1 MLSISQTPIM
11 LRTARAFLFKK
22 MEKRYVLTL
31 KQRPDGTYEAK
42 LDNGLNAI
50 ISDRIP
56 HEFVD
61 IFESSEIG
69 LVRFMI
75 DSFYIAN
82 FKEICVSELRKDNM
96 YKAVLRKYEDLKN
109 ASEETSQRS
118 SNDIELRKE
127 IVKMLSAG
135 VTDSDFIYR
144 VDSIYNWIKEGK
156 L

>member
-1 MLSISQTPIM
+1 M

-31 KQRPDGTYEAK
+31 KQRPDGTYEVK

-75 DSFYIAN
+75 DSFYSAN
-82 FKEICVSELRKDNM
+82 FKENCVSELKDA
-96 YKAVLRKYEDLKN
+96 KI
-109 ASEETSQRS
+109 ASEENSQRS

-127 IVKMLSAG
+127 IVKLLSAG
-135 VTDSDFIYR
+135 VVDSDFIYR

>member
-1 MLSISQTPIM
+1 M

-31 KQRPDGTYEAK
+31 KQRPDGTYEVK

-61 IFESSEIG
+61 LFESNEIG

-75 DSFYIAN
+75 DSFCSVN
-82 FKEICVSELRKDNM
+82 FKEICVSELKDA
-96 YKAVLRKYEDLKN
+96 KI
-109 ASEETSQRS
+109 ASEENSQRS
-118 SNDIELRKE
+118 SSDIELRKE

-135 VTDSDFIYR
+135 VADSDFIYR

>member
-1 MLSISQTPIM
+1 
-11 LRTARAFLFKK
+11 

-31 KQRPDGTYEAK
+31 KQHPDGAYEVK

-61 IFESSEIG
+61 LFESSEIG

-75 DSFYIAN
+75 DSFYSAN
-82 FKEICVSELRKDNM
+82 FKEICVSEPKE
-96 YKAVLRKYEDLKN
+96 YEAVKI
-109 ASEETSQRS
+109 ASEENSQRS

-127 IVKMLSAG
+127 IVKLLSAG

>member
-1 MLSISQTPIM
+1 MKLLLSISQTPIM

-31 KQRPDGTYEAK
+31 KQRPDGTYEVK

-56 HEFVD
+56 HEFVN

-75 DSFYIAN
+75 DSFYSAN
-82 FKEICVSELRKDNM
+82 FKEICVSEPKEHE
-96 YKAVLRKYEDLKN
+96 AVKI
-109 ASEETSQRS
+109 ASEENSQRS

-127 IVKMLSAG
+127 IVKLLSAG
-135 VTDSDFIYR
+135 VADSDFIYR

>member
-1 MLSISQTPIM
+1 MKLLLSISQTPIM

-31 KQRPDGTYEAK
+31 KQRPDGTYEVK

-61 IFESSEIG
+61 IFG

-75 DSFYIAN
+75 DSFYSAN
-82 FKEICVSELRKDNM
+82 FKEICVSELKEC
-96 YKAVLRKYEDLKN
+96 EDVKF
-109 ASEETSQRS
+109 ASEENSQRS

-135 VTDSDFIYR
+135 VADSDFIYR

>member
-1 MLSISQTPIM
+1 M

-22 MEKRYVLTL
+22 MGKRYVLTL
-31 KQRPDGTYEAK
+31 EQRPDGTYEVK

-82 FKEICVSELRKDNM
+82 FKEICVSEPKE
-96 YKAVLRKYEDLKN
+96 YEAVKI
-109 ASEETSQRS
+109 ASEENSQRS

>member
-1 MLSISQTPIM
+1 M

-31 KQRPDGTYEAK
+31 KQRPDGTYEVK
-42 LDNGLNAI
+42 LDNGLNTI

-75 DSFYIAN
+75 DSFYSAN
-82 FKEICVSELRKDNM
+82 FKEICVSEPKE
-96 YKAVLRKYEDLKN
+96 YEAVKI
-109 ASEETSQRS
+109 ASEENSQRS

-127 IVKMLSAG
+127 IVKLLSAG
-135 VTDSDFIYR
+135 VADSDFIYR

>member
-1 MLSISQTPIM
+1 M

-31 KQRPDGTYEAK
+31 KQRPDGTYEVK

-75 DSFYIAN
+75 DSFYSAN
-82 FKEICVSELRKDNM
+82 FKEICVSELKDA
-96 YKAVLRKYEDLKN
+96 KIE
-109 ASEETSQRS
+109 SEENSQRS

-127 IVKMLSAG
+127 IVKLLSAG
-135 VTDSDFIYR
+135 VVDSDFVYR

>member
-1 MLSISQTPIM
+1 M

-31 KQRPDGTYEAK
+31 KQRPDGTYAVK

-75 DSFYIAN
+75 DSFYSAN
-82 FKEICVSELRKDNM
+82 FKEICVSEPKE
-96 YKAVLRKYEDLKN
+96 YEAVKI
-109 ASEETSQRS
+109 ASEENSQRS

-127 IVKMLSAG
+127 IVKLLSAG

>member
-1 MLSISQTPIM
+1 MKLLLSISQTPIM

-31 KQRPDGTYEAK
+31 KQRPDGTYEVK

-75 DSFYIAN
+75 DSFYSAN
-82 FKEICVSELRKDNM
+82 FKEICVSEPKE
-96 YKAVLRKYEDLKN
+96 YEAVKI
-109 ASEETSQRS
+109 ASEENSQRS
-118 SNDIELRKE
+118 SNNIELRKE
-127 IVKMLSAG
+127 IVKLLSAG
-135 VTDSDFIYR
+135 VVDSDFIYR

>member
-1 MLSISQTPIM
+1 
-11 LRTARAFLFKK
+11 

-31 KQRPDGTYEAK
+31 KQRPDGTYEVK

-75 DSFYIAN
+75 DSFYSAN
-82 FKEICVSELRKDNM
+82 FKEICVSEPKE
-96 YKAVLRKYEDLKN
+96 YEAVKI
-109 ASEETSQRS
+109 ASEENSQRS

-127 IVKMLSAG
+127 IVKLLSAG

>member
-11 LRTARAFLFKK
+11 LRKARAFLFKK

-31 KQRPDGTYEAK
+31 KQRPDGTYEVK

-61 IFESSEIG
+61 IFKSSEIG

-75 DSFYIAN
+75 DSFYSAN
-82 FKEICVSELRKDNM
+82 FKEICVSEPKE
-96 YKAVLRKYEDLKN
+96 YEAVKI
-109 ASEETSQRS
+109 ASEENFQRS

-127 IVKMLSAG
+127 IVKLLSAG

>member
-1 MLSISQTPIM
+1 
-11 LRTARAFLFKK
+11 

-31 KQRPDGTYEAK
+31 KQHPDGAYEVK

-61 IFESSEIG
+61 LFESSEIG

-75 DSFYIAN
+75 DSFYSAN
-82 FKEICVSELRKDNM
+82 FKEICVSEPKE
-96 YKAVLRKYEDLKN
+96 YEAVKI
-109 ASEETSQRS
+109 ASEENSQRS

-135 VTDSDFIYR
+135 VADSDFIYR

>member
-31 KQRPDGTYEAK
+31 KQRPDGTYEVK

-61 IFESSEIG
+61 LVESSEIG

-75 DSFYIAN
+75 DSFYSAN
-82 FKEICVSELRKDNM
+82 FKEICVSEPKE
-96 YKAVLRKYEDLKN
+96 YEAVKI
-109 ASEETSQRS
+109 ASEENSQRS

-127 IVKMLSAG
+127 IVKLLSAG

>member
-1 MLSISQTPIM
+1 
-11 LRTARAFLFKK
+11 

-31 KQRPDGTYEAK
+31 KQHPDGTYEVK

-61 IFESSEIG
+61 LFESSEIG

-75 DSFYIAN
+75 DSFYSAN
-82 FKEICVSELRKDNM
+82 FKEICVSEPKE
-96 YKAVLRKYEDLKN
+96 YEAVKI
-109 ASEETSQRS
+109 ASEENSQRS

-127 IVKMLSAG
+127 IVKLLSAG

>member
-1 MLSISQTPIM
+1 
-11 LRTARAFLFKK
+11 

-31 KQRPDGTYEAK
+31 KQRPDGTYEVK

-75 DSFYIAN
+75 DSFYSAN
-82 FKEICVSELRKDNM
+82 FKEICVSELKDA
-96 YKAVLRKYEDLKN
+96 KI
-109 ASEETSQRS
+109 ASEENSQRS

-127 IVKMLSAG
+127 IVKLLSAG
-135 VTDSDFIYR
+135 VVDSDFPYR

>member
-1 MLSISQTPIM
+1 
-11 LRTARAFLFKK
+11 

-31 KQRPDGTYEAK
+31 KQRPDGTYEVK

-61 IFESSEIG
+61 LFESSEIG

-75 DSFYIAN
+75 DSFYSAN
-82 FKEICVSELRKDNM
+82 FKEICVSEPKE
-96 YKAVLRKYEDLKN
+96 YEAVKI
-109 ASEETSQRS
+109 ASEENSQRS

-127 IVKMLSAG
+127 IVKLLSAG

>member
-1 MLSISQTPIM
+1 MKLLLSISQTPIM

-31 KQRPDGTYEAK
+31 KQRPDGTYEVK

-75 DSFYIAN
+75 DSFYSAN
-82 FKEICVSELRKDNM
+82 FKEICVSELKEC
-96 YKAVLRKYEDLKN
+96 EDVKF
-109 ASEETSQRS
+109 ASEENSQRS

>member
-1 MLSISQTPIM
+1 M

-22 MEKRYVLTL
+22 MKKRYVLTL
-31 KQRPDGTYEAK
+31 KQRPDGTYEVK

-75 DSFYIAN
+75 DSFYSAN
-82 FKEICVSELRKDNM
+82 FKEICVSELKDA
-96 YKAVLRKYEDLKN
+96 KI
-109 ASEETSQRS
+109 ASEENSQRS

-127 IVKMLSAG
+127 IVKLLSAG
-135 VTDSDFIYR
+135 VVDSDFIYR

>member
-1 MLSISQTPIM
+1 M

-31 KQRPDGTYEAK
+31 KQHPDGAYEVK

-61 IFESSEIG
+61 LFESSEIG

-75 DSFYIAN
+75 DSFYSAN
-82 FKEICVSELRKDNM
+82 FKEICVSELKDA
-96 YKAVLRKYEDLKN
+96 KI
-109 ASEETSQRS
+109 ASEENSQRS

-144 VDSIYNWIKEGK
+144 VDSIYNWIKEDK

>member
-31 KQRPDGTYEAK
+31 KQRPDGTYEVK

-75 DSFYIAN
+75 DSFYSAN
-82 FKEICVSELRKDNM
+82 FKEICVSELKDA
-96 YKAVLRKYEDLKN
+96 KI
-109 ASEETSQRS
+109 ASEENSQRS
-118 SNDIELRKE
+118 CNDIQLRKE
-127 IVKMLSAG
+127 IVKLLSAG
-135 VTDSDFIYR
+135 VVDSDFIYR

>member
-1 MLSISQTPIM
+1 M

-31 KQRPDGTYEAK
+31 KQHPDGAYEVK

-61 IFESSEIG
+61 LFESSEIG

-75 DSFYIAN
+75 DSFYSAN
-82 FKEICVSELRKDNM
+82 FKEICVSELKDA
-96 YKAVLRKYEDLKN
+96 KI
-109 ASEETSQRS
+109 ASEENSQRS

-135 VTDSDFIYR
+135 VTDSDSIYR
-144 VDSIYNWIKEGK
+144 VDSIYNWIKEDK

>member
-11 LRTARAFLFKK
+11 LRTARAFLFKE

-31 KQRPDGTYEAK
+31 KQRPDGTYEVK

-75 DSFYIAN
+75 DSFYSAN
-82 FKEICVSELRKDNM
+82 FKEICPSQPESTI
-96 YKAVLRKYEDLKN
+96 EFLKRI
-109 ASEETSQRS
+109 ASEGNPQRS

-127 IVKMLSAG
+127 IIAAMISNASDK
-135 VTDSDFIYR
+135 DFIKR

>member
-1 MLSISQTPIM
+1 
-11 LRTARAFLFKK
+11 

-31 KQRPDGTYEAK
+31 KQRPDGTYEVK

-75 DSFYIAN
+75 DSFYSAN
-82 FKEICVSELRKDNM
+82 FKEICVSELKDA
-96 YKAVLRKYEDLKN
+96 KI
-109 ASEETSQRS
+109 ASEENSQRS

-127 IVKMLSAG
+127 IVKLLSAG
-135 VTDSDFIYR
+135 VVDSDFIYR

>member
-1 MLSISQTPIM
+1 MKLLLSISQTPIM

-31 KQRPDGTYEAK
+31 KQRPDGTYEVK

-75 DSFYIAN
+75 DSFYSAN
-82 FKEICVSELRKDNM
+82 FKEICVSELKECKDV
-96 YKAVLRKYEDLKN
+96 KF
-109 ASEETSQRS
+109 ASEENSQRS

-135 VTDSDFIYR
+135 VADSDLIYR

>member
-22 MEKRYVLTL
+22 MEKRYALTL
-31 KQRPDGTYEAK
+31 KQHPDGAYEVK

-61 IFESSEIG
+61 LFESSEIG

-75 DSFYIAN
+75 DSFYSAN
-82 FKEICVSELRKDNM
+82 FKEICVSELKDA
-96 YKAVLRKYEDLKN
+96 KI
-109 ASEETSQRS
+109 ASEENSQRS

-144 VDSIYNWIKEGK
+144 VDSIYNWIKEDK

>member
-1 MLSISQTPIM
+1 M

-31 KQRPDGTYEAK
+31 KQRPDGTYEVK

-82 FKEICVSELRKDNM
+82 FKEICVSEPKE
-96 YKAVLRKYEDLKN
+96 YEAVKI
-109 ASEETSQRS
+109 ASEENSQRS

-144 VDSIYNWIKEGK
+144 VDSIYNWIKEGE

>member
-1 MLSISQTPIM
+1 M

-31 KQRPDGTYEAK
+31 KQRPDGTYEVK

-61 IFESSEIG
+61 LFESSEIG
-69 LVRFMI
+69 LVRFMV
-75 DSFYIAN
+75 DSFYSAN
-82 FKEICVSELRKDNM
+82 FKEICVSEPKE
-96 YKAVLRKYEDLKN
+96 YEAVKI
-109 ASEETSQRS
+109 ASEENSQRS

-127 IVKMLSAG
+127 IVKLLSAG
-135 VTDSDFIYR
+135 VADSDFIYR

>member
-31 KQRPDGTYEAK
+31 KQHPDGAYEVK

-61 IFESSEIG
+61 LFESSEIG

-75 DSFYIAN
+75 DSFYSAN
-82 FKEICVSELRKDNM
+82 FKEICVSELKDA
-96 YKAVLRKYEDLKN
+96 KI
-109 ASEETSQRS
+109 ASEENSQRS

-135 VTDSDFIYR
+135 VADSDFIYR

>member
-1 MLSISQTPIM
+1 M

-31 KQRPDGTYEAK
+31 KQRPDGTYEVK

-75 DSFYIAN
+75 DSFYSAN
-82 FKEICVSELRKDNM
+82 FKEICVSEPKE
-96 YKAVLRKYEDLKN
+96 YEAVKI
-109 ASEETSQRS
+109 ASEENSQRS

-135 VTDSDFIYR
+135 VADSDFIYR

>member
-31 KQRPDGTYEAK
+31 KQRPDGTYEVK

-82 FKEICVSELRKDNM
+82 FKEICVSEPKE
-96 YKAVLRKYEDLKN
+96 YEAVKI
-109 ASEETSQRS
+109 ASEENSQRS

>member
-1 MLSISQTPIM
+1 M

-31 KQRPDGTYEAK
+31 KQRPDGTYEVK

-61 IFESSEIG
+61 LFESSEIG

-75 DSFYIAN
+75 DSFYSAN
-82 FKEICVSELRKDNM
+82 FKEICPSQPESTI
-96 YKAVLRKYEDLKN
+96 EFLKRI
-109 ASEETSQRS
+109 ASEGNPQRS

-127 IVKMLSAG
+127 IIAAMISDASDK
-135 VTDSDFIYR
+135 DFIKR

>member
-1 MLSISQTPIM
+1 MKLLLSISQTPIM

-31 KQRPDGTYEAK
+31 KQRPDGTYEVK

-61 IFESSEIG
+61 LFESSEIG

-75 DSFYIAN
+75 DSFYSAN
-82 FKEICVSELRKDNM
+82 FKEICVSEPKE
-96 YKAVLRKYEDLKN
+96 YEAVKI
-109 ASEETSQRS
+109 ASEENSQRS

-135 VTDSDFIYR
+135 VADSDFIYR

>member
-1 MLSISQTPIM
+1 M

-31 KQRPDGTYEAK
+31 KQRPDGTYEVK

-82 FKEICVSELRKDNM
+82 FKEICVSEPKE
-96 YKAVLRKYEDLKN
+96 YEAVKI
-109 ASEETSQRS
+109 ASEENSQRS

-127 IVKMLSAG
+127 IVKLLSAG
-135 VTDSDFIYR
+135 VADSDFIYR

>member
-1 MLSISQTPIM
+1 
-11 LRTARAFLFKK
+11 

-31 KQRPDGTYEAK
+31 KQRPDGTYEVK

-75 DSFYIAN
+75 DSFYSAN
-82 FKEICVSELRKDNM
+82 FKEICVSELKDA
-96 YKAVLRKYEDLKN
+96 KI
-109 ASEETSQRS
+109 ASEENSQRS

-127 IVKMLSAG
+127 IVKLLSAG
-135 VTDSDFIYR
+135 VVDSDFVYR

>member
-31 KQRPDGTYEAK
+31 KQRPDGTYEVK

-61 IFESSEIG
+61 LFESSEIG

-75 DSFYIAN
+75 DSFYGAN
-82 FKEICVSELRKDNM
+82 FKEICVSELGE
-96 YKAVLRKYEDLKN
+96 YEAVKI
-109 ASEETSQRS
+109 ASEENSQRS

-135 VTDSDFIYR
+135 VADSDFIYR

>member
-1 MLSISQTPIM
+1 M
-11 LRTARAFLFKK
+11 LRTARAFFFKK

-31 KQRPDGTYEAK
+31 KQRPDGTYEVI

-61 IFESSEIG
+61 LFESSEIG

-75 DSFYIAN
+75 DSFYSAN
-82 FKEICVSELRKDNM
+82 FKEICVSELKDA
-96 YKAVLRKYEDLKN
+96 KI
-109 ASEETSQRS
+109 ASEENSQRS

-135 VTDSDFIYR
+135 VADSDFIYR
-144 VDSIYNWIKEGK
+144 VDSIYNWVKEGK

>member
-1 MLSISQTPIM
+1 MKLLLSISQTPIM

-31 KQRPDGTYEAK
+31 KQRPDGTYEVK

-75 DSFYIAN
+75 DSFYSAN
-82 FKEICVSELRKDNM
+82 FKEICVSEPKE
-96 YKAVLRKYEDLKN
+96 YEAVKI